1 MDVITAVLPVILMLL
16 IGLGVRRFQ
25 IIDRHGIDS
34 VKKIV
39 THLFLP
45 FVLFNAMGTATYTT
59 TTILIVSVIFASILL
74 SLLVG
79 YLLRSLVAKSVNDH
93 VPFLLSG
100 FEMGMLGYPLY
111 IALMG
116 AASVHYIATI
126 DIANSLF
133 VFTVYLALITA
144 SGQGTVSPGGVAQSA
159 LRAPA
164 FYGVVFGILFG
175 ATQLLSAVINSPFGP
190 LYTSTITMLTTPVSA
205 LILIAVGYTLD
216 FDRNVLKSALTTAGL
231 RLAVQALLVALV
243 WWILQSVIVEPAL
256 RIALLLFAF
265 LPPPFISAIYTRE
278 KEKAIFASTTTS
290 LYIAVSI
297 AAFVILAIVK

>member
-133 VFTVYLALITA
+133 VFTVYLGLSSRPQARGQCRPAGWLSLLCGRRRSTA
-144 SGQGTVSPGGVAQSA
+144 WSSGSCSVRP
-159 LRAPA
+159 
-164 FYGVVFGILFG
+164 
-175 ATQLLSAVINSPFGP
+175 NS
-190 LYTSTITMLTTPVSA
+190 
-205 LILIAVGYTLD
+205 
-216 FDRNVLKSALTTAGL
+216 
-231 RLAVQALLVALV
+231 
-243 WWILQSVIVEPAL
+243 
-256 RIALLLFAF
+256 
-265 LPPPFISAIYTRE
+265 
-278 KEKAIFASTTTS
+278 
-290 LYIAVSI
+290 
-297 AAFVILAIVK
+297 